1 MVITQIRMD
10 TTTMVQPEQQQQQH
24 EEEVQVE
31 DQSELSFIVRQLQ
44 TQLFEMCR
52 QHAQEMSFL

>member
-10 TTTMVQPEQQQQQH
+10 TTTMVQPEQQQQH
-24 EEEVQVE
+24 EGEVQVE

-44 TQLFEMCR
+44 TQLFEMCH